1 MNSIS
6 KATKADVANLVKLV
20 NSAYRGDSSKKGW
33 TTEADLLDGI
43 RTDEESMTALL
54 QQEGSTL
61 IKYEDEDQGIVGCVN
76 LQTQGNKLY
85 LGMLTVSP
93 DLQGAGVGKRLL
105 SAAEDFARENKFSS
119 IVMSVISVREELIS
133 WYERKGYVK
142 TGEKKPFPMD
152 DPKFGLPKQ
161 HLEFIIMEKPI

>member
-6 KATKADVANLVKLV
+6 KASNADVSKLVRLV

-61 IKYEDEDQGIVGCVN
+61 LKCEDEQQAVIGCVN
-76 LQTQGNKLY
+76 LQSQGNKLY

-93 DLQGAGVGKRLL
+93 DLQGGGVGKRLL
-105 SAAEDFARENKFSS
+105 TVAEDFARENKFSF
-119 IVMSVISVREELIS
+119 IVMSVISVRSELIA

-142 TGEKKPFPMD
+142 TGEKKPFPMN

>member
-6 KATKADVANLVKLV
+6 IATRADVSKLVTLV

-61 IKYEDEDQGIVGCVN
+61 LKCENEQQSIIGCVN

-93 DLQGAGVGKRLL
+93 DLQGGGVGKRLL
-105 SAAEDFARENKFSS
+105 TAAEDFARVNKFSY
-119 IVMSVISVREELIS
+119 IVMSVISVREELIA

-142 TGEKKPFPMD
+142 TGEKKPFPMN

-161 HLEFIIMEKPI
+161 HLEFIIMEKPV